1 MESKPVLW
9 FANERKANTFFFR
22 SPFRS
27 WKFLLNIGLSS
38 VVILAFAGAT
48 WKYWDKL
55 NQKASSW
62 LIVSVLAVQCVVYPF
77 LRALRLHRKIN
88 DLYAAGYVTEQTAGS
103 PLDEILQ
110 VADNAMNE
118 SLGSTA
124 FMFGLL
130 LFCLMRWKLG

>member
-27 WKFLLNIGLSS
+27 WSFLFNIGLSS
-38 VVILAFAGAT
+38 AVILAFAGAT
-48 WKYWDKL
+48 WKYWDRL
-55 NQKASSW
+55 NQKTSSW

-124 FMFGLL
+124 FTFGLL
-130 LFCLMRWKLG
+130 LFCLFRWKLG